1 MNIPLFPITLEL
13 ALALVDDDND
23 SRGGSG
29 RKAEGLMSLVNDC
42 MVGGWWLRYM
52 YQLIIFDSTRL
63 DLT

>member
-1 MNIPLFPITLEL
+1 VL
-13 ALALVDDDND
+13 ALDDND
-23 SRGGSG
+23 SRSGSG
-29 RKAEGLMSLVNDC
+29 VKAEGLMSLVNDC